1 MKSLRRDWNQFWFA
15 PIASVPLGLFRLVF
29 GALVLTSGLLLFP
42 DRAVWFSERGLFPLK
57 AMHLYNVFWFAPRLA
72 LLQHVQDERLLTL
85 FFLIF
90 LCGALCLL
98 LGLWTRAAALVVFLG
113 LNALHA
119 RDGAILN
126 AGDALMRAMSFYLL
140 LAPAGA
146 ACSLDRLRRLLRGR
160 EPEVPPTVVAWPVRL
175 MQIQVVLV
183 YLCTALSKISGAL
196 WQNGTAIYYP
206 LHLTQMRRFP
216 LPWVDGDH
224 LWLINLLTHGTVVIE
239 FALATL
245 LWVPRLRL
253 YVLAAG
259 VLLHLGIEYSLN
271 VPLFSFLMITSYL
284 LFLTPTDVGLFVAGV
299 SARFANAR
307 LRLAWEGLSP
317 PPVLVPRL
325 VRFFD
330 AFRLISL
337 WDDRTSASAN
347 RRARSRQQAR
357 ALNDASATTS
367 TTSATNIRAVDLQ
380 GHSRTGLVAVR
391 ALLWRL
397 PALWVVAPLLFL
409 PGAAR
414 AWNKLSS
421 HVISPADSVPSTG
434 PAALQERESL
444 PV

>member
-15 PIASVPLGLFRLVF
+15 PMASVPLGLFRLVF
-29 GALVLTSGLLLFP
+29 GSLVLTCGLLLFP
-42 DRAVWFSERGLFPLK
+42 DRTVWYSERGLFPLK
-57 AMHLYNVFWFAPRLA
+57 AMHLYNVPWFAPRLA

-140 LAPAGA
+140 LAPAGT
-146 ACSLDRLRRLLRGR
+146 ACSLDRLRRLLRGH

-183 YLCTALSKISGAL
+183 YLCTALSKMNGSL

-216 LPWVDGDH
+216 LPWIDGDH
-224 LWLINLLTHGTVVIE
+224 LWLINLLTHGTVVVE

-259 VLLHLGIEYSLN
+259 VLLHLGVEYSLN
-271 VPLFSFLMITSYL
+271 VPLFSSLMITSYL
-284 LFLTPTDVGLFVAGV
+284 LFLTPTDLGWFVARV
-299 SARFANAR
+299 NAR
-307 LRLAWEGLSP
+307 LSNRHLRLTWEGPSP
-317 PPVLVPRL
+317 PLTSFPRL

-330 AFRLISL
+330 VFRLVSVNGNE
-337 WDDRTSASAN
+337 APPPAN
-347 RRARSRQQAR
+347 RRARSRQRAR
-357 ALNDASATTS
+357 VLSDVPT
-367 TTSATNIRAVDLQ
+367 AVDTALAADIRVVDLR
-380 GHSRTGLVAVR
+380 GRSRTGLAAAR
-391 ALLWRL
+391 TLAWHL
-397 PALWVVAPLLFL
+397 PALWGAAPLLFL
-409 PGAAR
+409 PGADQ
-414 AWNKLSS
+414 AWGALLLRL
-421 HVISPADSVPSTG
+421 VAPAHHPHLAE
-434 PAALQERESL
+434 PLILREEGSMQ
-444 PV
+444 V